1 MTAEEQLKELITPE
15 FLSTLKIILANINK
29 YPNKVGINWDE
40 VDFLPGVLEDF
51 VTGNYYED
59 EQ

>member
-51 VTGNYYED
+51 VTSNYYED
-59 EQ
+59 